1 MKTRKPLLIAVGI
14 VFLATACGAQTAGG
28 STTAQS
34 EAAVTHLIIDFHV
47 AQDRL
52 NDFLPIMT
60 GINDGMAGEEGF
72 VSAVAYR
79 NVDDPLNFTLVEQW
93 ESRALHGAHY
103 DRIVESGDWA
113 NILAM
118 LTQEPRMSYNDKL

>member
-1 MKTRKPLLIAVGI
+1 MQTLKLLLVAIGVT
-14 VFLATACGAQTAGG
+14 FFATACGAQTAGD
-28 STTAQS
+28 SAAAQPV
-34 EAAVTHLIIDFHV
+34 AAATHLIIDFHV

-52 NDFLPIMT
+52 NDFLPIMA
-60 GINDGMAGEEGF
+60 GINEGMAGEEGF
-72 VSAVAYR
+72 VSADVYR
-79 NVDDPLNFTLVEQW
+79 NVDDPLNFTLVELW

-103 DRIVESGDWA
+103 DRIVASGDWA

>member
-1 MKTRKPLLIAVGI
+1 MQTLKLLLVAIGVA
-14 VFLATACGAQTAGG
+14 FFATACGAQTAGD
-28 STTAQS
+28 SAAQPDATA
-34 EAAVTHLIIDFHV
+34 THLIIDFHV

-52 NDFLPIMT
+52 DDFLPIMA
-60 GINDGMAGEEGF
+60 GINEGMAGEEGF
-72 VSAVAYR
+72 ISAVVYR
-79 NVDDPLNFTLVEQW
+79 NVDDPLNFTLVELW

-103 DRIVESGDWA
+103 DRIVASGDWA